1 MDSLCLCALCV
12 PVCLGRRR
20 STRRLRSAGIGRWS
34 RSPALDVS
42 QQDAQRRKGHGVAG
56 PLSVNSLCL
65 YALCASVCLGRRR
78 STRRLRSAGIGRWSR
93 SPALDLSHQ
102 DTQRR
107 RGHGVAGPLSVNS
120 LCRCALRAS
129 VCLVRRRST
138 RRLRSAGISRWSR
151 SPALDLSQQ
160 DTRWR
165 RGHGA
170 AEFGFSVGSV
180 WPRERHRV
188 VWIRTGFV

>member
-1 MDSLCLCALCV
+1 MPLRSLCPCVSWSSTFYSTVTLCV
-12 PVCLGRRR
+12 DWPLVEVAGARCLSTRRTEAQR
-20 STRRLRSAGIGRWS
+20 PRSRRAAEFGFSVPLRSLRLCVSWSSTSTRRLRSAGIG
-34 RSPALDVS
+34 
-42 QQDAQRRKGHGVAG
+42 
-56 PLSVNSLCL
+56 C
-65 YALCASVCLGRRR
+65 
-78 STRRLRSAGIGRWSR
+78 WSR
-93 SPALDLSHQ
+93 SPALDLSQQ

-129 VCLVRRRST
+129 VCLVRRRSA

>member
-1 MDSLCLCALCV
+1 MDARCRGSCCEQQPDTWENHGDSLGNDARCV
-12 PVCLGRRR
+12 C
-20 STRRLRSAGIGRWS
+20 
-34 RSPALDVS
+34 VS
-42 QQDAQRRKGHGVAG
+42 C
-56 PLSVNSLCL
+56 S
-65 YALCASVCLGRRR
+65 
-78 STRRLRSAGIGRWSR
+78 SR
-93 SPALDLSHQ
+93 SPALDLSQQ

-107 RGHGVAGPLSVNS
+107 KGHGVAGPLSVNS

-170 AEFGFSVGSV
+170 GEFGFSVALYGHENVNVSSESGLGSYRTRAASRRSGFEIRGRARPGR
-180 WPRERHRV
+180 WRARSPLATAPGHSQPGPTPSLSRRSHRC
-188 VWIRTGFV
+188 R